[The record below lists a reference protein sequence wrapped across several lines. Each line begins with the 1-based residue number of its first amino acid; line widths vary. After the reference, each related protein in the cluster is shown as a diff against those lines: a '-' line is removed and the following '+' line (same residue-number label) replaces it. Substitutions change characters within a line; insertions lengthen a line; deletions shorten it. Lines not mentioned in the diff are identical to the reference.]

1 MSCPVTLDVDRGG
14 ILQVQFNFLLL
25 RTLTKWRCIGIDW
38 FASNLTHGY
47 KLKNWSRTSTF

>member
-47 KLKNWSRTSTF
+47 KLKNWSRTSTL